1 MWTLQSLYSPL
12 IHLLKWQAYDVV
24 YIHNT
29 CKHILTFPT
38 EVRKTN
44 ISYYISAADPIHRQE
59 TSELYIVSKVFSRSV

>member
-24 YIHNT
+24 YIHNA

-38 EVRKTN
+38 EVTKTD
-44 ISYYISAADPIHRQE
+44 ISYYISAAVTIHRQE
-59 TSELYIVSKVFSRSV
+59 TSELSSVKSL

>member
-24 YIHNT
+24 HNT

-38 EVRKTN
+38 EVTKTD
-44 ISYYISAADPIHRQE
+44 ISYYISAAVTIHRQE
-59 TSELYIVSKVFSRSV
+59 TSELSSVKSL